1 MKAYEALAK
10 QAGGGCCYA
19 EKIGGFYVPAYLS
32 GGKAME
38 NNMAF
43 SRETLWIIAAVALLI
58 AGVVLTLCL
67 TGCAAKPRVTE
78 YRVDYCGA
86 KDFYDG
92 AKDAYPAGEE
102 VTLYYTLIATDTDY
116 SFTLDGEPVNY
127 KYAEQKGFVI
137 TFTMPEHDVKL
148 ECTERNSMEYI
159 PEE

>member
-1 MKAYEALAK
+1 
-10 QAGGGCCYA
+10 
-19 EKIGGFYVPAYLS
+19 
-32 GGKAME
+32 ME
-38 NNMAF
+38 NGIAF
-43 SRETLWIIAAVALLI
+43 SRETLWVIAAAALLV
-58 AGVVLTLCL
+58 AGVVLALCL
-67 TGCAAKPRVTE
+67 TGCAAKPRVTT

-86 KDFYDG
+86 KDLYDG

-127 KYAEQKGFVI
+127 KYSEQKGFVI